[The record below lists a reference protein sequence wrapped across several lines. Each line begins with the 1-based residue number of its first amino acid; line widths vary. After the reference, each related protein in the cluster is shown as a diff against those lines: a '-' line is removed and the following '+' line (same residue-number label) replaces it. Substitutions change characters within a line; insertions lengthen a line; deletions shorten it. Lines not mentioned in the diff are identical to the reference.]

1 MFLDAV
7 LNCKALDIVFP
18 DTDEDLKSTALKFAN
33 KSSERVMIGCVG
45 AIDGLFVKICRP
57 SMKDCGYNPQAY
69 FSGHYMAHGLNIQ
82 AVCDSDRRFTFFG
95 VVAPGKS
102 SDQLAFERTS
112 LHKRVMELPMG
123 MYLVGDAAY
132 QVSDVVLVPF
142 TLSARIR
149 DRMHLTSFFHSFV
162 FALKWRL
169 VCFKPS
175 DAGIDVNDETVLNE
189 VIVPQRDSPLG
200 WGYLPTVEKLTPI
213 PGTSLIR
220 DVIIDRIGQL
230 GLRRPTYN
238 LLANRTELYHIGL
251 M

>member
-1 MFLDAV
+1 
-7 LNCKALDIVFP
+7 
-18 DTDEDLKSTALKFAN
+18 
-33 KSSERVMIGCVG
+33 
-45 AIDGLFVKICRP
+45 
-57 SMKDCGYNPQAY
+57 
-69 FSGHYMAHGLNIQ
+69 
-82 AVCDSDRRFTFFG
+82 
-95 VVAPGKS
+95 
-102 SDQLAFERTS
+102 
-112 LHKRVMELPMG
+112 MG

-132 QVSDVVLVPF
+132 QVSDVVGYLQV
-142 TLSARIR
+142 SARGSGQDAFNFFLSQLRIR
-149 DRMHLTSFFHSFV
+149 IEMAFGLLQT
-162 FALKWRL
+162 KWCVLSRPLQVNLSTAAKVIETCARL
-169 VCFKPS
+169 HNFCLRE
-175 DAGIDVNDETVLNE
+175 DAGVDVNDETVLNE